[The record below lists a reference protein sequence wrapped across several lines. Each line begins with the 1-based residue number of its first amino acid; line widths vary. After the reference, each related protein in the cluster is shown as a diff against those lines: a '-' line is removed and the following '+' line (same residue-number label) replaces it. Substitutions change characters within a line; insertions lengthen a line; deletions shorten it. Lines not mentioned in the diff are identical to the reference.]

1 MKISKIPGLGR
12 FGIFID
18 DINFDNITDEEWQ
31 EIGKLHLENLVTIIR
46 DTNLDAFKY
55 QELIF
60 KLGLPR
66 TNQAHRLHKKYGI
79 SVGEIFQKVLED
91 SDLIDDED
99 KKFLRSSG
107 KLILIEDGKPT
118 SIMKVTGMK
127 DAAGDPLGMFAEG
140 ELLWHSNESGDLCF
154 TPGVSLLGRSG
165 VVGSATGFLTTV
177 DYYESLSESFRSEL
191 DEMVLLH
198 RFTPGRINPGL
209 IEEQDSIMRKN
220 MCPVDGSRIPL
231 VISSPGGHRGLHISV
246 NTIDKIEGLSD
257 AESKKILDKI
267 QSELFVEK
275 YMYDH
280 WYRSDTDL
288 CLFDNSITLHRRLG
302 GITNRMCYRI
312 QHDYNFVQQNPYI
325 PYTTEPFVSEYRRR
339 MAEMV
344 DWIV

>member
-46 DTNLDAFKY
+46 NTNLDAFKY

-127 DAAGDPLGMFAEG
+127 DAAGDPLGLF
-140 ELLWHSNESGDLCF
+140 HSRCF
-154 TPGVSLLGRSG
+154 VVRKIRS
-165 VVGSATGFLTTV
+165 S
-177 DYYESLSESFRSEL
+177 
-191 DEMVLLH
+191 
-198 RFTPGRINPGL
+198 
-209 IEEQDSIMRKN
+209 RK
-220 MCPVDGSRIPL
+220 C
-231 VISSPGGHRGLHISV
+231 HW
-246 NTIDKIEGLSD
+246 
-257 AESKKILDKI
+257 ILD
-267 QSELFVEK
+267 
-275 YMYDH
+275 Y
-280 WYRSDTDL
+280 
-288 CLFDNSITLHRRLG
+288 C
-302 GITNRMCYRI
+302 
-312 QHDYNFVQQNPYI
+312 
-325 PYTTEPFVSEYRRR
+325 
-339 MAEMV
+339 
-344 DWIV
+344 